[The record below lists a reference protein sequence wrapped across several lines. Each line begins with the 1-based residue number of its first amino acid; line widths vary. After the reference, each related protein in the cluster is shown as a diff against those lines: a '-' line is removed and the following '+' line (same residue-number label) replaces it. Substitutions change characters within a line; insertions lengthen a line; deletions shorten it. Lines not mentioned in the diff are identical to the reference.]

1 MPRYFFCL
9 YNDMIVDDLEGTEFP
24 DDQAARDYA
33 IRNIRDLMCESV
45 GEGRLNLSHRI
56 DVGDEAGTKLFT
68 VKFGEAVRVEQ

>member
-9 YNDMIVDDLEGTEFP
+9 HNDLVVDDHEGAELP

-45 GEGRLNLSHRI
+45 GEGRLNLSHHI
-56 DVGDEAGTKLFT
+56 DVGDESGTKLFT
-68 VKFGEAVRVEQ
+68 VKFGDAIQVEQ